1 MNKSRIAKV
10 SIEQIGIDEDVL
22 FNLMTHDAK
31 YDFYALRPDEVTEL
45 QNSIKAIIDDRD
57 RLKQANAAQLE
68 ALQIIAGNGC
78 ESFLGKD
85 YKSEFGVCIK
95 ERPEGRFAEYEADRW
110 CDSCQAVYALEKL
123 SAVIEAANDKTEP
136 G

>member
-1 MNKSRIAKV
+1 MTKSRTAKFN
-10 SIEQIGIDEDVL
+10 IEQIGLDEDVL

-68 ALQIIAGNGC
+68 ACKAVLAAYLELNHM
-78 ESFLGKD
+78 
-85 YKSEFGVCIK
+85 KST
-95 ERPEGRFAEYEADRW
+95 FARMA
-110 CDSCQAVYALEKL
+110 AIEKVE
-123 SAVIEAANDKTEP
+123 AVIDAASEAN
-136 G
+136 